1 MRTNDSGFLNLVTS
15 LECGNGTLRKMLN
28 HRSVIIP
35 GTIERWLSFAE
46 KYKKTKPVL
55 FFSDFRLKKG
65 GCIECEN
72 IDSFIENLSYWSS
85 WSAGL
90 SIWDID
96 VDRIKTVKLNEMFPN
111 TSLLLNIRETAEYVI
126 CDDKYQEMQDETG
139 KGGYDLFHTFAVT
152 YLDIL
157 SELRIHKR
165 ISERTFISVKKDLK
179 GFLLMWFRTLLH
191 DKDKYT
197 FVNSDIKQ
205 SFLVYYSEKDYYYI
219 NALAYLLLPF
229 DLLIIKV
236 KKLIKKMFS

>member
-1 MRTNDSGFLNLVTS
+1 M
-15 LECGNGTLRKMLN
+15 
-28 HRSVIIP
+28 
-35 GTIERWLSFAE
+35 
-46 KYKKTKPVL
+46 
-55 FFSDFRLKKG
+55 
-65 GCIECEN
+65 
-72 IDSFIENLSYWSS
+72 SYWSS

-165 ISERTFISVKKDLK
+165 ISERTFISVK
-179 GFLLMWFRTLLH
+179 R
-191 DKDKYT
+191 
-197 FVNSDIKQ
+197 I
-205 SFLVYYSEKDYYYI
+205 
-219 NALAYLLLPF
+219 
-229 DLLIIKV
+229 
-236 KKLIKKMFS
+236 